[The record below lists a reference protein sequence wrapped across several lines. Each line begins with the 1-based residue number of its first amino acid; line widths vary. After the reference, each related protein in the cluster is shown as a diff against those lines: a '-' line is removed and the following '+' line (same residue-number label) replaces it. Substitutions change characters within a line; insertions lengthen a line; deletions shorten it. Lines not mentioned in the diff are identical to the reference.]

1 MCYVSVM
8 IWYLT
13 AAVAISITKLS
24 MLGLIVSLGLNITN
38 DNGTQHLLYFTECC
52 LQNVVFTSIVM
63 LNAIMMSVGHPC
75 NALSPCQSDHFS

>member
-1 MCYVSVM
+1 VLCFCDDMVFNCSSGNQNNH
-8 IWYLT
+8 IEH
-13 AAVAISITKLS
+13 AGFNCDPGRK
-24 MLGLIVSLGLNITN
+24 

-63 LNAIMMSVGHPC
+63 LNAIMVCVGHPC